1 MTPEEQL
8 RAAQDRAVAGAADR
22 QLPPH
27 PGGLAGRVADAHD
40 PAAHAV
46 AAGDIDGAIGAE
58 QLAAALTDA
67 ALTAQDW
74 D

>member
-8 RAAQDRAVAGAADR
+8 RAAQDRAVAGA
-22 QLPPH
+22 PH